1 MFVTTP
7 EIVWHNKEP
16 VFSIDF
22 HRNGGMC
29 RLASAGSD
37 FSVKVRL
44 DFVVTCDYRLLISY
58 GGWWVEMRGCRW
70 CLWLV

>member
-22 HRNGGMC
+22 HHNGGMC

-44 DFVVTCDYRLLISY
+44 DRAITCDISADRLFISY
-58 GGWWVEMRGCRW
+58 GGW
-70 CLWLV
+70 